1 MTDKAFSQ
9 TCTLKT
15 AYKKYDKR
23 NILIKTSEVIVI
35 NRVTSGYVMM
45 ITSNSRKR
53 IKKTTYE
60 TNADNAISVR
70 TYGTSRFRKSVGHA
84 RKSVWWMPWH

>member
-1 MTDKAFSQ
+1 MQSKTYLENRIQEINDKI
-9 TCTLKT
+9 
-15 AYKKYDKR
+15 